1 MLHILGKTPRIWS
14 AAAQGRLLVQG
25 RQQLLIL
32 ALVRVTYGANGH
44 ALRLFGIGIL

>member
-1 MLHILGKTPRIWS
+1 MSHIFGKTPRIWS

-32 ALVRVTYGANGH
+32 ALVRLTFGANE
-44 ALRLFGIGIL
+44 